1 MSTQQDIPTDHN
13 YDGIQEY
20 DNYMPRW
27 WLTTLWLS
35 IFFGI
40 GYWGYYQT
48 FTVGN
53 SSAERYR
60 IEQEAYDAKMAALA
74 AERGEWTDARI
85 EKLTDDATA
94 VAAGQ
99 EVFKMNC
106 AACHGQQG
114 EGLIGPNLTDDEWL
128 HGGSPME
135 IFASVKD
142 GWLEKGMPAWGTMIG
157 EEKVSQVAAYIMTMP
172 PAQK

>member
-1 MSTQQDIPTDHN
+1 MSTENIPTDHE

-27 WLTTLWLS
+27 WLATLW
-35 IFFGI
+35 ICTFFGM
-40 GYWGYYQT
+40 GYWGYYHAS
-48 FTVGN
+48 GSGL
-53 SSAERYR
+53 SSAERYQ
-60 IEQEAYDAKMAALA
+60 IAQDAYDQKMAALA
-74 AERGEWTDARI
+74 SERGEWTDARI
-85 EKLTDDATA
+85 QKLTEDPTA

-99 EVFKMNC
+99 DVFKTNC

-128 HGGSPME
+128 HGGEPMA
-135 IFASVKD
+135 IFNSVKD

-157 EEKVSQVAAYIMTMP
+157 EEKVSQVAAFIMTMP
-172 PAQK
+172 EVQK